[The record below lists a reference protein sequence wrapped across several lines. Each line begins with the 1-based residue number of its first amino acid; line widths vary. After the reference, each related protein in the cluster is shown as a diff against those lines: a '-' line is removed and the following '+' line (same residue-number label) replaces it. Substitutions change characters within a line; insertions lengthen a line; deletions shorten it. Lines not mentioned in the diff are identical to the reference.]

1 LLYSSYEVLVGG
13 VAGPGTIPD
22 GGAAGAEAEAS
33 GAVDSAEAV
42 SVEAGAAS
50 AGAAPAEGGE
60 EESMKVPRK
69 LRHDVTEENLDAIAA
84 AVDEVE
90 SRTSGEVMVH
100 IVHNLLPLEKPRAR
114 ALRAFFQL
122 GVNQTRERN
131 GVLLFVA
138 MKKRLFEIVADEA
151 IHGKV
156 GERIWSEISAVVS
169 EAIDHDGFEAGI
181 CLGVSLIGDVLAQ
194 HFPRKEDDVDELP
207 DRPVVESE

>member
-1 LLYSSYEVLVGG
+1 
-13 VAGPGTIPD
+13 
-22 GGAAGAEAEAS
+22 
-33 GAVDSAEAV
+33 
-42 SVEAGAAS
+42 
-50 AGAAPAEGGE
+50 
-60 EESMKVPRK
+60 MKVPRR
-69 LRHDVTEENLDAIAA
+69 LREDVTEENLDAIAA

-138 MKKRLFEIVADEA
+138 MKKRGFEIVADEA
-151 IHGKV
+151 IHAKV
-156 GERIWSEISAVVS
+156 GERIWSEISAVIA

-181 CLGVSLIGDVLAQ
+181 CLGVSLIGDVLSQ
-194 HFPRKEDDVDELP
+194 HFPRPEEDVNELP
-207 DRPVVESE
+207 NRPIMPIMESE